1 MNLRTATIPQLRK
14 EYNRLRKLIT
24 TSPDFIKIVK
34 QRKKIVKEIRSRNL
48 NPHSTIT

>member
-24 TSPDFIKIVK
+24 KSPDFMKLVK
-34 QRKKIVKEIRSRNL
+34 QRKKIVKEIHSRKL
-48 NPHSTIT
+48 NPHGTIT